1 MEATLKNTQ
10 KQILIAVGTAST
22 IVGIIGLFLPVL
34 PGVPF
39 LLLAEFCFGWAA
51 TL

>member
-10 KQILIAVGTAST
+10 KQILIAVGTVSAT
-22 IVGIIGLFLPVL
+22 IGIIGIFVPILPT
-34 PGVPF
+34 VPF
-39 LLLAEFCFGWAA
+39 LLLSEFCFAWAA

>member
-10 KQILIAVGTAST
+10 KQILIAVGTVSA
-22 IVGIIGLFLPVL
+22 IVGILGLVLPIL

-39 LLLAEFCFGWAA
+39 LILSECCFAWAA